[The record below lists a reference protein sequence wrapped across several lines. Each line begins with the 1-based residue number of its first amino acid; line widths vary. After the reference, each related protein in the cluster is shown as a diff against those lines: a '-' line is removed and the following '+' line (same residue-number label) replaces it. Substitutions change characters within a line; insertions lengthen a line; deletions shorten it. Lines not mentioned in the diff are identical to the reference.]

1 MKLSQA
7 ILVASVSGYTPPKPY
22 RKALAKNDAVSTFRR
37 KKIVLVY
44 GLVIRVIQA
53 TCPELNTMDWYRLV
67 FKLSYFLKLANA
79 QNISVSDG
87 L

>member
-37 KKIVLVY
+37 KK
-44 GLVIRVIQA
+44 
-53 TCPELNTMDWYRLV
+53 
-67 FKLSYFLKLANA
+67 F
-79 QNISVSDG
+79 VS
-87 L
+87 